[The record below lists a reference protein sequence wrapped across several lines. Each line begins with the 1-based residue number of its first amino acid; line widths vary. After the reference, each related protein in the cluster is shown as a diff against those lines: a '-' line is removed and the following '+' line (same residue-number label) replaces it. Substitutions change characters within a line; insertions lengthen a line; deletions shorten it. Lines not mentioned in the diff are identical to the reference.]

1 MKSRMRK
8 PIFIAGVAICI
19 ICAAVIFY
27 SLLAQR
33 DAIPLRDLTLNA
45 YPELFAKEAVIV
57 VGEQTFNKSL
67 TKNAAQA
74 SQQTLGKFDQN
85 ASQIE
90 MESAEAI
97 AANLEYLTGNKL
109 WIISSKKIES
119 FKYSYN
125 PIIIGTLNSN
135 EVLGEIYNMTNATR
149 VTCEY
154 LGENKGVLEILRNLW
169 NEEKA
174 MLLVEGSD
182 EWGVKAGSEVL
193 KQAKGNESRVI
204 VKWEDSK
211 ANIIKFDFL
220 PTPYGLN
227 NSEAVKFA
235 LSKKCGE
242 DWNKKYQIGSY
253 YNYPAIPLD
262 HKLIRID
269 PPDFCILFT
278 TEKIYFLSIEV
289 FNEFLEIY
297 GNEYVQTEAEAI
309 EVFSL
314 YLKLYGL
321 YDESII
327 MPNYQHHRWA
337 LIFEGRY
344 DRNFTDLSNMSIQKQ
359 DECWRL
365 ECYTVS
371 QFATD
376 PHTKPSPID
385 VVITRHIAEVGFNG
399 NVNILK
405 TESERYGELIPAGP
419 R

>member
-1 MKSRMRK
+1 MKRRMRK
-8 PIFIAGVAICI
+8 PILIAGVAICI
-19 ICAAVIFY
+19 ICAAVVFY

-33 DAIPLRDLTLNA
+33 DAIPLRDLTLNE
-45 YPELFAKEAVIV
+45 YPKLFAKESVIV

-67 TKNAAQA
+67 TKNAA
-74 SQQTLGKFDQN
+74 
-85 ASQIE
+85 QIE

-97 AANLEYLTGNKL
+97 AANLEYLTGNKPG
-109 WIISSKKIES
+109 IISSKKIES

-125 PIIIGTLNSN
+125 LIIVGTLNSN
-135 EVLGEIYNMTNATR
+135 EVLEGVYNMTDAIR
-149 VTCEY
+149 VTDEY
-154 LGENKGVLEILRNLW
+154 PGAGKGMLETLRNPW
-169 NEEKA
+169 NPDKA
-174 MLLVEGSD
+174 LLIVAGSD

-220 PTPYGLN
+220 PNPYGLN
-227 NSEAVKFA
+227 NSKAVKFA

-269 PPDFCILFT
+269 PPDFCILVT
-278 TEKIYFLSIEV
+278 TEKIYFLSIEK

-321 YDESII
+321 YDESVIT
-327 MPNYQHHRWA
+327 PYYQDHRWA
-337 LIFEGRY
+337 LILEERY
-344 DRNFTDLSNMSIQKQ
+344 NRNFTDLSNMSIQKQ

-371 QFATD
+371 QSATD

-385 VVITRHIAEVGFNG
+385 VVITRHVAEVGFKG
-399 NVNILK
+399 NINILK